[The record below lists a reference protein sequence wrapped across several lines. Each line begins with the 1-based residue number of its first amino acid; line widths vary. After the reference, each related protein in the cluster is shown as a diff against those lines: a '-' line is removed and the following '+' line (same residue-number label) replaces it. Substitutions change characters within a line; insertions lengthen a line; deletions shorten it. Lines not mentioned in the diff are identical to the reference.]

1 MKPINQARRSFLAV
15 SILLLLMIA
24 LAGCVSPDRENR
36 RYQHA
41 LIEKP
46 APDFTLRD
54 LRGNQVSLSDF
65 TGQPVVL
72 NFWATWCSPCRVE
85 IPHLEAL
92 YTKYKDQGLVVLGMN
107 TETDYMK
114 VKRFAESR
122 ISYTVVLDGGT
133 QAQGYDV
140 SGIPCTYYI
149 DREGI
154 VQHRSVGFSPGDE
167 VQIEEKIKQLLAA
180 SSH

>member
-15 SILLLLMIA
+15 PILLSLMIA

-54 LRGNQVSLSDF
+54 LKGNQVSLSDF
-65 TGQPVVL
+65 RGQPVVL

-149 DREGI
+149 DGEGI
-154 VQHRSVGFSPGDE
+154 VQHRSVGFAPGDE
-167 VQIEEKIKQLLAA
+167 VQIEEKIKQLLAD

>member
-1 MKPINQARRSFLAV
+1 MKPINQTDRYVLAV
-15 SILLLLMIA
+15 STLLSLMIA
-24 LAGCVSPDRENR
+24 VTGCVSPDQENR
-36 RYQHA
+36 RYEHA

-65 TGQPVVL
+65 RGQPVVL

-114 VKRFAESR
+114 VKHFAEPQ
-122 ISYTVVLDGGT
+122 ISYTVLLDGGT

-149 DREGI
+149 DRAGI
-154 VQHRSVGFSPGDE
+154 IQHRSVGFGPGDE
-167 VQIEEKIKQLLAA
+167 VLIEEKRKKLLADTD
-180 SSH
+180 H

>member
-1 MKPINQARRSFLAV
+1 MKPINQARRSFLVV
-15 SILLLLMIA
+15 SILFSLMIA
-24 LAGCVSPDRENR
+24 LTGCVSPDRENR
-36 RYQHA
+36 RYEHA

-65 TGQPVVL
+65 KGQPVVL

-92 YTKYKDQGLVVLGMN
+92 YTKYKDQGLVVIGMN

-114 VKRFAESR
+114 VKHFAEPQ
-122 ISYTVVLDGGT
+122 ISYTVLLDGGT
-133 QAQGYDV
+133 QAQSYDV

-149 DREGI
+149 DREGLI
-154 VQHRSVGFSPGDE
+154 RYRNVGFGPGDE
-167 VQIEEKIKQLLAA
+167 VMIEEKIQKLLANTD
-180 SSH
+180 H

>member
-1 MKPINQARRSFLAV
+1 MKPISQTQSYFPAV
-15 SILLLLMIA
+15 AILLSLTIVLT
-24 LAGCVSPDRENR
+24 GCVSPDPENR
-36 RYQHA
+36 RHESA
-41 LIEKP
+41 LIDKP
-46 APDFTLRD
+46 APEFTLRD

-65 TGQPVVL
+65 RGQPVVL

-92 YTKYKDQGLVVLGMN
+92 YTKYKEQGLVVLGLN

-114 VKRFAESR
+114 VKHFAEPR
-122 ISYTVVLDGGT
+122 ISYTVLLDGGT

-149 DREGI
+149 DREGV
-154 VQHRSVGFSPGDE
+154 VQHRSVGFGPGDE
-167 VQIEEKIKQLLAA
+167 VLIEEKIKKLLAD
-180 SSH
+180 SDH

>member
-1 MKPINQARRSFLAV
+1 MKPINQIRRSFLAV
-15 SILLLLMIA
+15 PILLSLMIA
-24 LAGCVSPDRENR
+24 TGCVSPDRENR
-36 RYQHA
+36 RYESA

-54 LRGNQVSLSDF
+54 LKGNQVSLSGF
-65 TGQPVVL
+65 RGQPVVL

-92 YTKYKDQGLVVLGMN
+92 YTKYKDQGLVVIGMN
-107 TETDYMK
+107 VETDYMK
-114 VKRFAESR
+114 VKHFAESR
-122 ISYTVVLDGGT
+122 ISYTVLLDGST
-133 QAQGYDV
+133 QSQGYDI

-154 VQHRSVGFSPGDE
+154 VRHRSVGFAPGGE
-167 VQIEEKIKQLLAA
+167 VLIEEKIKELLAD
-180 SSH
+180 SDD

>member
-1 MKPINQARRSFLAV
+1 MKPINQVRRFFLAGAV
-15 SILLLLMIA
+15 LLA
-24 LAGCVSPDRENR
+24 LFISSMGCVSPDRENR

-41 LIEKP
+41 LVEKP

-65 TGQPVVL
+65 RGQPIVL

-92 YTKYKDQGLVVLGMN
+92 YTKYKEQGLVVIGMN

-114 VKRFAESR
+114 VKRFAEPR
-122 ISYTVVLDGGT
+122 ISYTVLLDGGT

-149 DREGI
+149 DRGGI
-154 VQHRSVGFSPGDE
+154 IQHRSVGFGPGDE
-167 VQIEEKIKQLLAA
+167 VMIEEKIKALLAD
-180 SSH
+180 SDH

>member
-1 MKPINQARRSFLAV
+1 MKPINQTRRSFLAV
-15 SILLLLMIA
+15 PILLSLMIVT
-24 LAGCVSPDRENR
+24 GCVSSDRDNR

-54 LRGNQVSLSDF
+54 LKGNQVSLSDF
-65 TGQPVVL
+65 RGQPVVL

-92 YTKYKDQGLVVLGMN
+92 YTKYKDQGLVVIGMN

-114 VKRFAESR
+114 VKHFAEPQ
-122 ISYTVVLDGGT
+122 ISYTVLLDGGT

-149 DREGI
+149 DRKGI
-154 VQHRSVGFSPGDE
+154 IRHRSVGFAPGGE
-167 VQIEEKIKQLLAA
+167 ALIEEKIKELLTD
-180 SSH
+180 SDD

>member
-1 MKPINQARRSFLAV
+1 MKPINQASKSFLVV
-15 SILLLLMIA
+15 SILLLLMIV
-24 LAGCVSPDRENR
+24 LTGCVSPDPENR
-36 RYQHA
+36 RHEHA
-41 LIEKP
+41 LIGKP

-54 LRGNQVSLSDF
+54 LKGNQVSLSDF
-65 TGQPVVL
+65 RGQPVVL

-92 YTKYKDQGLVVLGMN
+92 YTKYKDQGLVILGMN

-114 VKRFAESR
+114 VKRFAELR
-122 ISYTVVLDGGT
+122 ISYTVLLDGGT
-133 QAQGYDV
+133 QAQGYDI

-154 VQHRSVGFSPGDE
+154 IQHRSVGFGPGDE
-167 VQIEEKIKQLLAA
+167 VQIEEKIKKLLAD
-180 SSH
+180 SDH

>member
-1 MKPINQARRSFLAV
+1 MKTIDRPPRYFLAAPF
-15 SILLLLMIA
+15 LLLLIIS
-24 LAGCVSPDRENR
+24 LSGCTSQDPATRGREN
-36 RYQHA
+36 A

-54 LRGNQVSLSDF
+54 LKGNQVSLSDF
-65 TGQPVVL
+65 RGQPVVL

-92 YTKYKDQGLVVLGMN
+92 YTKYKDQGLVILGMN

-114 VKRFAESR
+114 VKRFAVPR
-122 ISYTVVLDGGT
+122 ISYTVLLDGGT
-133 QAQGYDV
+133 QARGYDV

-149 DREGI
+149 DRKGI
-154 VQHRSVGFSPGDE
+154 VRSRSVGFGSGDE
-167 VQIEEKIKQLLAA
+167 ALIEKKIKELLAD
-180 SSH
+180 SDY

>member
-1 MKPINQARRSFLAV
+1 MKPINQVRPSFLAV
-15 SILLLLMIA
+15 CILLSLMIA
-24 LAGCVSPDRENR
+24 LAGCVASDQETR

-54 LRGNQVSLSDF
+54 LKGNQVNLLDF
-65 TGQPVVL
+65 RGQPVVL

-92 YTKYKDQGLVVLGMN
+92 YTKYKDQGLVILGMN

-114 VKRFAESR
+114 VKRFAEPR
-122 ISYTVVLDGGT
+122 ISYTVLLEGGT
-133 QAQGYDV
+133 QAQEYDV

-154 VQHRSVGFSPGDE
+154 IQHRSVGFGPGDE
-167 VQIEEKIKQLLAA
+167 VLIEEKIKKLLADA
-180 SSH
+180 D

>member
-1 MKPINQARRSFLAV
+1 MKPINQTRRSFLAV
-15 SILLLLMIA
+15 PILLSLMIVT
-24 LAGCVSPDRENR
+24 GCVSSDRDNR

-54 LRGNQVSLSDF
+54 LKGNQVSLSDF
-65 TGQPVVL
+65 RGQPVVL

-92 YTKYKDQGLVVLGMN
+92 YTKYKDQGLVVIGMN

-114 VKRFAESR
+114 VKHFAEPQ
-122 ISYTVVLDGGT
+122 ISYTVLLDGGT

-140 SGIPCTYYI
+140 SGIRAHTTSAGKELFGTVAWVLPPAV
-149 DREGI
+149 R
-154 VQHRSVGFSPGDE
+154 H
-167 VQIEEKIKQLLAA
+167 
-180 SSH
+180 

>member
-1 MKPINQARRSFLAV
+1 MKPINQIRRSFLAV
-15 SILLLLMIA
+15 PILLSLMIA
-24 LAGCVSPDRENR
+24 TGCVSPDRDNR
-36 RYQHA
+36 RYEHA

-54 LRGNQVSLSDF
+54 LKGNQVSLSDLR
-65 TGQPVVL
+65 GQPIVL

-92 YTKYKDQGLVVLGMN
+92 YTKYKDQGLVVIGMN

-114 VKRFAESR
+114 VKRFAEPQ
-122 ISYTVVLDGGT
+122 ISYTVLLDGGT

-154 VQHRSVGFSPGDE
+154 IRHRSVGFGPGDE
-167 VQIEEKIKQLLAA
+167 VRIEEKIQELLANTD
-180 SSH
+180 H

>member
-1 MKPINQARRSFLAV
+1 MKPINQARRSFLV
-15 SILLLLMIA
+15 VLILLSLIITFTD
-24 LAGCVSPDRENR
+24 CVSPDRENR
-36 RYQHA
+36 TYQHT
-41 LIEKP
+41 LVEKP

-65 TGQPVVL
+65 RGQPIVL

-92 YTKYKDQGLVVLGMN
+92 YTKYKDRGLVILGMN
-107 TETDYMK
+107 TETDYIK
-114 VKRFAESR
+114 VKRFAEPR
-122 ISYTVVLDGGT
+122 ISYTVLLDGST

-149 DREGI
+149 DRAGI
-154 VQHRSVGFSPGDE
+154 IRHRSVGFGPGDE
-167 VQIEEKIKQLLAA
+167 VMIEEKIKALLAD
-180 SSH
+180 SDH

>member
-1 MKPINQARRSFLAV
+1 MKPINQTHRCWLAV
-15 SILLLLMIA
+15 SVLLSLMII
-24 LAGCVSPDRENR
+24 LMGCVSPDRENR
-36 RYQHA
+36 QYEHA
-41 LIEKP
+41 LIKKP

-54 LRGNQVSLSDF
+54 LKGNQVSLSDF
-65 TGQPVVL
+65 RGQPVVL
-72 NFWATWCSPCRVE
+72 NFWATWCMPCRVE

-114 VKRFAESR
+114 VKRFAEPR
-122 ISYTVVLDGGT
+122 ISYTVLLDGGT

-154 VQHRSVGFSPGDE
+154 IQHRSVGFGPGDE
-167 VQIEEKIKQLLAA
+167 VQIEEKINKLLADA
-180 SSH
+180 DD

>member
-1 MKPINQARRSFLAV
+1 M
-15 SILLLLMIA
+15 
-24 LAGCVSPDRENR
+24 
-36 RYQHA
+36 
-41 LIEKP
+41 
-46 APDFTLRD
+46 
-54 LRGNQVSLSDF
+54 
-65 TGQPVVL
+65 L

-114 VKRFAESR
+114 VKRFAEPR
-122 ISYTVVLDGGT
+122 ISYTVLLDGGT

-154 VQHRSVGFSPGDE
+154 IRHRSIGFGPGDE
-167 VQIEEKIKQLLAA
+167 VMIEEKIKALLADPN
-180 SSH
+180 H

>member
-1 MKPINQARRSFLAV
+1 MNPINQPSRSFLAL
-15 SILLLLMIA
+15 SILLA
-24 LAGCVSPDRENR
+24 LVISLTGCVSSDRDNR

-46 APDFTLRD
+46 APNFTLRD

-65 TGQPVVL
+65 KGQPIVL

-92 YTKYKDQGLVVLGMN
+92 YTKYKDQGLVVIGMN

-114 VKRFAESR
+114 VKRFAEPQ
-122 ISYTVVLDGGT
+122 ISYTVLLDGGT

-149 DREGI
+149 DRKGI
-154 VQHRSVGFSPGDE
+154 VQHRSVGFGPGDE
-167 VQIEEKIKQLLAA
+167 VLIEEKIQKLLVD
-180 SSH
+180 SDH

>member
-1 MKPINQARRSFLAV
+1 MKPINRTHRCWLAM
-15 SILLLLMIA
+15 SILLSLMIV
-24 LAGCVSPDRENR
+24 LMGCVSQDRENR
-36 RYQHA
+36 RYDHA
-41 LIEKP
+41 LTKKP

-54 LRGNQVSLSDF
+54 LKGNQVSLSDLR
-65 TGQPVVL
+65 GQPVVL
-72 NFWATWCSPCRVE
+72 NFWATWCMPCRVE

-114 VKRFAESR
+114 VKHFAEPR
-122 ISYTVVLDGGT
+122 ISYTVLLDGQT
-133 QAQGYDV
+133 QSQAYDV

-154 VQHRSVGFSPGDE
+154 IQHRSVGFGPGDE
-167 VQIEEKIKQLLAA
+167 VMIEEKIQKLLANTDL
-180 SSH
+180 

>member
-1 MKPINQARRSFLAV
+1 MKGINQPQKYFLAAPFLF
-15 SILLLLMIA
+15 SLMIA
-24 LAGCVSPDRENR
+24 LTGCVSQDPATRGPGS
-36 RYQHA
+36 A

-54 LRGNQVSLSDF
+54 LKGNQVSLSDF
-65 TGQPVVL
+65 RGQPVVL
-72 NFWATWCSPCRVE
+72 NFWATWCAPCRVE

-92 YTKYKDQGLVVLGMN
+92 YTKYKDQGLVILGMN

-114 VKRFAESR
+114 VKRFAVPR
-122 ISYTVVLDGGT
+122 ISYTVLLDGST
-133 QAQGYDV
+133 QAQKYDV

-154 VQHRSVGFSPGDE
+154 VRHRSVGFGPGDE
-167 VQIEEKIKQLLAA
+167 ALIEQKIKELLAD
-180 SSH
+180 SSD

>member
-1 MKPINQARRSFLAV
+1 MKPINQIRRSFLTV
-15 SILLLLMIA
+15 SILLSLMIA
-24 LAGCVSPDRENR
+24 TGCVSPDRDNR

-46 APDFTLRD
+46 APNFTLRD

-65 TGQPVVL
+65 KGQPIVL

-92 YTKYKDQGLVVLGMN
+92 YTKYKDQGLVVIGMN

-114 VKRFAESR
+114 VKRFADPQ
-122 ISYTVVLDGGT
+122 ISYTVLLDGST

-154 VQHRSVGFSPGDE
+154 IRHRSVGFGPGDE
-167 VQIEEKIKQLLAA
+167 VRIEEKIQELLANTD
-180 SSH
+180 H